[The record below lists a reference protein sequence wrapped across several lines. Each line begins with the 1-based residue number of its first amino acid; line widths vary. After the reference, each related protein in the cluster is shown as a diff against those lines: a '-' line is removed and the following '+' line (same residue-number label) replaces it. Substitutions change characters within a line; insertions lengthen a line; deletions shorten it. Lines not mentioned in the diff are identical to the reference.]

1 MSTIQLTGN
10 LTADPKEVKTQNGS
24 MVVFTVAYTRRRNVD
39 GEWVDGNTS
48 YFDCRVFNGLG
59 QNALASLVKGSQV
72 TVVGDLDIVRTE
84 KDGTTYTNAQVRVQ
98 ELGAS
103 LRFASAELTKTS
115 GGKAK
120 AMAAAIVDE

>member
-1 MSTIQLTGN
+1 MAEITLTGN
-10 LTADPKEVKTQNGS
+10 LTDDPKEITTQNGI
-24 MVVFTVAYTRRRNVD
+24 MVVFTVAYTRRRQVD

-72 TVVGDLDIVRTE
+72 TLVGDLDIVRTT
-84 KDGTTYTNAQVRVQ
+84 KDDKQYTNAQIRVR

-103 LRFASAELTKTS
+103 LRFATAELTKS
-115 GGKAK
+115 SGKAK
-120 AMAAAIVDE
+120 VAASIIDE